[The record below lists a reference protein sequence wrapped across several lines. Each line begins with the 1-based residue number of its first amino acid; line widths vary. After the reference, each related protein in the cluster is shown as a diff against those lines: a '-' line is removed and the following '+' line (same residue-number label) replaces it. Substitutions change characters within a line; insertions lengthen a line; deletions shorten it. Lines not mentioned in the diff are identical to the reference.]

1 MDFDLSHFCREL
13 VSRSADAIVYA
24 DNQGAIGFWNAG
36 AVRMFG
42 FTEAEAVGQSLDLI
56 IPQSLRERHWQ
67 GFDATMRTGESR
79 YGAGEILAVPA
90 LRKDGTRIS
99 VEFTIVPFR
108 DEDGRMAGIAA
119 VLRDVTT
126 RFEQMRTLQR
136 ELAALRGE
144 GPPAPRT

>member
-13 VSRSADAIVYA
+13 VARSADAIVYA

-79 YGAGEILAVPA
+79 YGTGEILAVPA
-90 LRKDGTRIS
+90 IRKDGTRIS

-108 DEDGRMAGIAA
+108 DEDGRMVGIAA
-119 VLRDVTT
+119 VLRDVAT